1 MIGIYIAARDP
12 LLGSILGLS
21 GKRGREA
28 FGKDIGRDIGKGL
41 GEELCCTMAYDNYKR
56 GMEGRKCRCMYI
68 YANRKAAIHV
78 HY

>member
-28 FGKDIGRDIGKGL
+28 FGKDIGGGISGRVWEKSFAVL
-41 GEELCCTMAYDNYKR
+41 GHMTIIK
-56 GMEGRKCRCMYI
+56 
-68 YANRKAAIHV
+68 
-78 HY
+78 

>member
-41 GEELCCTMAYDNYKR
+41 GEELCCTMVYDKL
-56 GMEGRKCRCMYI
+56 
-68 YANRKAAIHV
+68 
-78 HY
+78 